1 MAIIRIPMPLRHYTD
16 GQAEFITSGKTVAE
30 AIDQLFTEYHTLK
43 KQMVDENGQLR
54 RFVNLFV
61 NDENIREL
69 DGLQTELKEADRL
82 VIIPSIAGG

>member
-1 MAIIRIPMPLRHYTD
+1 MPIIRIPTPLRYYTN
-16 GQAEFITSGKTVAE
+16 GQSEIAISGKTVAE
-30 AIDQLFTEYHTLK
+30 AMDQLFIEYATLR

-69 DGLQTELKEADRL
+69 DGLDTELKDADRL
-82 VIIPSIAGG
+82 IIVPSIAGG